1 MFDVQNRMVDFGID
15 AFWLSHEPWL
25 VPQPFTPEAGEMWS
39 KEDIDEWID
48 VLAHVVEEAYTRPGD
63 RAHRAAQP
71 GDPPPGRRGSQR
83 PGAVGDDVARAQAQA
98 RRVEPPPIRPR
109 VAPLA

>member
-1 MFDVQNRMVDFGID
+1 MVDFGID

-48 VLAHVVEEAYTRPGD
+48 VLAHVIEEAYTDPEIVQDRP
-63 RAHRAAQP
+63 AQP
-71 GDPPPGRRGSQR
+71 GRPPPRRHRSQR
-83 PGAVGDDVARAQAQA
+83 PGRVGDDVARAQAQA
-98 RRVEPPPIRPR
+98 GQQRRHAPEPAAI
-109 VAPLA
+109 APLA